1 MEKKNLLINCDLCD
15 ARNVKEE
22 VYASYE
28 HIVLNCD
35 YILVNE
41 QSKSVLSRL
50 PIAINSDGWLDIPEG
65 RDVPL
70 KTVNGSMTLGAGSA
84 VQPDTVLIVNG
95 SLTISPDAESV
106 LPSFQ
111 RIAVNG
117 SVRYPE
123 SLEGLLG
130 CLSVNGSAS
139 VYPAGYTLLDR
150 RFTLDEYFPLRA
162 KKDGRYYAAKRVTV
176 KPAVDVQKLIDKNVR
191 FQTPTL
197 LVPEEKAEA
206 CAEIFDEQTRFIV
219 VPKGMALLD
228 GDTKID
234 AMLIRRHGKRLF
246 VYGDATLGKG
256 FEALEKLIVKGEVR
270 VKKEQEEA
278 FFGLDAECDS
288 VMFDPD
294 GRFIRDAVYAKIDR
308 GLLERSPD
316 GVYVQNVAKVALDK
330 DLTPEEIM
338 EKVHLENI
346 AKVACTEAQEAAV
359 AAVAVSVAVIGEHGG
374 EHDENESSPFAF
386 IKSAANT
393 KIINADSYVM

>member
-15 ARNVKEE
+15 ARKIKEE
-22 VYASYE
+22 DYASYE

-35 YILVNE
+35 YVLVNE
-41 QSKSVLSRL
+41 QSKSVLARL
-50 PIAINSDGWLDIPEG
+50 PIKINSDGWLDIPDG
-65 RDVPL
+65 RDVPI
-70 KTVNGSMTLGAGSA
+70 KTVNGSMTLGAGTA
-84 VQPDTVLIVNG
+84 VCPNTVLIVNG

-117 SVRYPE
+117 LVRYPD

-130 CLSVNGSAS
+130 ALSVNGSAS
-139 VYPAGYTLLDR
+139 VYPAGYTLLDK

-176 KPAVDVQKLIDKNVR
+176 KPAVDVQKLIDRNVR

-197 LVPEEKAEA
+197 LVPEEKAEQ
-206 CAEIFDEQTRFIV
+206 CAEIFDEQTQFVV

-234 AMLIRRHGKRLF
+234 AMLLRKYGKRLF
-246 VYGDATLGKG
+246 VYGDAALGSG

-278 FFGLDAECDS
+278 FSRLDAECDS
-288 VMFDPD
+288 VKLEPD
-294 GRFIRDAVYAKIDR
+294 GRFIQNAVYARIDR
-308 GLLERSPD
+308 GLLGSSPD
-316 GVYVQNVAKVALDK
+316 GVYVQNVAKVTLDK
-330 DLTPEEIM
+330 DLTVEEIL
-338 EKVHLENI
+338 EKVHLENV

-359 AAVAVSVAVIGEHGG
+359 AAIAVNVAVIGEHG
-374 EHDENESSPFAF
+374 EAHDGDESNPFAF
-386 IKSAANT
+386 LKSAANT
-393 KIINADSYVM
+393 KLINADSYVM